1 MVIWFFFF
9 WENAKVNTNFT
20 KKKFTTDVIIIV
32 IGGTST
38 R

>member
-1 MVIWFFFF
+1 MVIWFFFG
-9 WENAKVNTNFT
+9 ENAKFNTNFT